1 MNSKNTWLWMTVA
14 VALFAFI
21 FVFERYLR
29 KPEPGPNF
37 LLPDLNT
44 KVIQTVQIRRA
55 GQSDITVERTN
66 GGWRLVDPISYP
78 ARSAAVQNLLDN
90 LQHLTVIHG
99 ISEEEFRKDTNAD
112 SDYGVD
118 PPQISLTLNS
128 LPPVYFGRTTA
139 PGDQVF
145 VRIIG
150 IGGVSVVDASV
161 LNLFPP
167 DATAWRETVLT
178 DLEQMKM
185 DRLTITNTAKS
196 QSFQFDLNPTNKLW
210 GITSPMVAR
219 ADNKKVE
226 DALRA
231 IDKLRAHSFVSD
243 DPRADLE
250 SFGLQPPALT
260 VAIGKGTNTLLTLDF
275 GRELT
280 NSPGFIYARRRD
292 QNSVVTVSTNALVP
306 WQSSYDTF
314 RDRHLVSLTA
324 PLDKITV
331 HGLDNFSLQWHTNNT
346 WEVTPQ
352 NFPGDAGLSGGLAQT
367 LSDLQVADFEKDSVT
382 DPDLPK
388 YGLAPPCR
396 RYILTWAATESGTNP
411 PTELDFGTNS
421 EGKIFAR
428 RVGEDAVYGIAPMDF
443 ERLPDASWQ
452 MHERQIWNFD
462 VKDVSRI
469 TIHQNGQTREIDR
482 KGTNGWEFAGG
493 AQGII
498 NDSAVQDTA
507 SELGHLSA
515 FWWVGHGAE
524 NLARFGFSQDVAYE
538 LSIELKNGQK
548 FDVQF
553 AGTTRFGSPYAMVTL
568 DNEPWIF
575 EFPPDLF
582 QHVWYCLSIPAAP

>member
-1 MNSKNTWLWMTVA
+1 MSSKNTWLWMTVA

-21 FVFERYLR
+21 FVFERYFQ
-29 KPEPGPNF
+29 KPQPGPHY
-37 LLPDLNT
+37 LLPNLIT
-44 KVIQTVQIRRA
+44 KTIQSVQIRRA
-55 GQSDITVERTN
+55 GQSDIAVERTN
-66 GGWRLVDPISYP
+66 DGWRLIDPISYP
-78 ARSAAVQNLLDN
+78 AQSAAVQKLLEN
-90 LQHLTVIHG
+90 LQQLTVIHD

-112 SDYGVD
+112 TDYGVD

-167 DATAWRETVLT
+167 DVTAWRATALT
-178 DLEQMKM
+178 DLEQMKI

-196 QSFQFDLNPTNKLW
+196 QSFQFDLNSTNKLW
-210 GITSPMVAR
+210 GITSPMIAR

-226 DALRA
+226 DALQA
-231 IDKLRAHSFVSD
+231 IDRLRVHGFVSD
-243 DPRADLE
+243 DPKADLE

-260 VAIGKGTNTLLTLDF
+260 VALGKGTNALLSLDF
-275 GRELT
+275 GKAVT
-280 NSPGFIYARRRD
+280 NSPGMIYARRRD
-292 QNSVVTVSTNALVP
+292 QNAVVTVSSKALAP
-306 WQSSYDTF
+306 WQTSYDTF

-331 HGLDNFSLQWHTNNT
+331 QGLDIFSLQWHTNNT
-346 WEVTPQ
+346 WEVEPQ
-352 NFPGDAGLSGGLAQT
+352 NFPADAGLSAKLAQA

-396 RYILTWAATESGTNP
+396 KYILTWAATETGTNP

-421 EGKIFAR
+421 DGKIFAR
-428 RVGEDAVYGIAPMDF
+428 RLGEDAVYGIAPIDF
-443 ERLPDASWQ
+443 ERLYDASWQ
-452 MHERQIWNFD
+452 MHERQVWNFD
-462 VKDVSRI
+462 AKDISRI
-469 TIHQNGQTREIDR
+469 TIHQNGQTREIDQ
-482 KGTNGWEFAGG
+482 KGTNGWMLAGG
-493 AQGII
+493 AQGVI
-498 NDSAVQDTA
+498 NDSCVEATA
-507 SELGHLSA
+507 SDLGHLTA
-515 FWWVGHGAE
+515 FWWVGHGAR
-524 NLARFGFSQDVAYE
+524 NLAQFGFSKEADQI
-538 LSIELKNGQK
+538 SIELKDGRK
-548 FDVQF
+548 FEVQF
-553 AGTTRFGSPYAMVTL
+553 AGTTRFGSPYAVVTL

-582 QHVWYCLSIPAAP
+582 QHVRYCLSIPAAP